1 MTVGS
6 RASAQRLVHE
16 TLLGDALDHSRLAA
30 FVTDA
35 GGAYVA
41 VNEAACLLVGY
52 SRDELIGLRA
62 TSLSARPAEKVR
74 GTLEQI
80 QRDRF
85 LVGTAHLAARDGS
98 LVEIDYWASV
108 TTVGGIDFLL
118 AVTEPSDLA
127 RRTAPDEVAKSS
139 S

>member
-1 MTVGS
+1 MSVGS

-30 FVTDA
+30 FVTDS

-41 VNEAACLLVGY
+41 VNEAACQLLGY
-52 SRDELIGLRA
+52 SREELLGLRA

-85 LVGTAHLAARDGS
+85 VVATAHLAAKDGS

-118 AVTEPSDLA
+118 SVTQPIDLA
-127 RRTAPDEVAKSS
+127 RRTPPDEVAESS
-139 S
+139 A